1 MAGIGKDGHTMK
13 GWVSE
18 GARRVWNYQRVL
30 WWMFAVNLALAAM
43 SATPVAL
50 SLRKAS
56 HSVQARSLVE
66 GFDLAVF
73 MEMAG
78 ESGVNLWSRTSTSLL
93 MPVLYFFFVVFMTGG
108 TLEAYASERK
118 IDTRRFF
125 ASCGAYLWRFVRL
138 LLWLGL
144 ALMPVA
150 IAASG
155 LQAWA
160 DHVSERSWKAGAG
173 FRVMGGGGVVLL
185 LVLMVVRLWFDM
197 AQVVTVVEEDR
208 SMRRALMR
216 AGRIYRKNFGRLTGM
231 YVGISLLAWVVAGAA
246 FWLWT
251 HIPGPD
257 VRLSLALWEV
267 VLAWWIGTRLWQ
279 RASEMTWYQ
288 RWAAAQSAVAAWPAP
303 VVDAPAAQ
311 VEAGTRIEAEPESS
325 TGGTSFGTSVETS
338 FETAA
343 SPEAR
348 PSEETK
354 VEDGAGPSHGPGGD
368 ES

>member
-1 MAGIGKDGHTMK
+1 MAGIGETGKDGQAMK

-56 HSVQARSLVE
+56 HSAQARSLVE

-78 ESGVNLWSRTSTSLL
+78 ERGVNLWSRTSTSLL
-93 MPVLYFFFVVFMTGG
+93 MPLLYFSFAVFMTGG
-108 TLEAYASERK
+108 TLQAYASDRK

-125 ASCGAYLWRFVRL
+125 AGCGAYLWRFVRL
-138 LLWLGL
+138 LLWLAL

-150 IAASG
+150 AAASA

-160 DHVSERSWKAGAG
+160 DHVSERSWQAGAG
-173 FRVMGGGGVVLL
+173 FRVMAGGTAVLL
-185 LVLMVVRLWFDM
+185 LVLMAVRLWFDM
-197 AQVVTVVEEDR
+197 AQVVTVVEEER
-208 SMRRALMR
+208 SMRRALVR
-216 AGRIYRKNFGRLTGM
+216 AGRIYRKNFWALSWM
-231 YVGISLLAWVVAGAA
+231 YLSISLLAWLVAGAA

-251 HIPGPD
+251 HIPAPD

-279 RASEMTWYQ
+279 RASEMTWYE
-288 RWAAAQSAVAAWPAP
+288 RWAATQQVVTMWPA
-303 VVDAPAAQ
+303 VDAPPARL
-311 VEAGTRIEAEPESS
+311 EPEPGIGAEP
-325 TGGTSFGTSVETS
+325 
-338 FETAA
+338 A
-343 SPEAR
+343 SNAGAEVAP
-348 PSEETK
+348 PSEEAKPDDAMGTSP
-354 VEDGAGPSHGPGGD
+354 GAAGD
-368 ES
+368 DN